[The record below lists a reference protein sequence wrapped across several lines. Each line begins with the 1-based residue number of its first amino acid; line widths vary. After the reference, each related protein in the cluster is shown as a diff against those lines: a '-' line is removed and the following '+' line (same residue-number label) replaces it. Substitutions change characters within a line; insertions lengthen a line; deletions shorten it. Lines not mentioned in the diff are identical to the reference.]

1 MSARPKSN
9 FLIATLVIVGLIAA
23 VALAAVSMHYI
34 RKPLSIKGAVIKQDA
49 DTRKQSP
56 ITDVEVTVSDN
67 LALAN
72 SLSDFS
78 GYFRITLRRGVKR
91 GQSITLHFRR
101 ADCQPV
107 DLNVVVSDQLY
118 LVAMAPIQQQ
128 VDPQSNRSLIP
139 VANVFVRY
147 SIESTTSVNIG
158 TGVKTFQVAN
168 TGNIRCDGHPPCSP
182 DGKWK
187 AAAATASLDAGEGN
201 VYDNARLS
209 CIAGPC
215 PFTKTETDH
224 FSLGGRNIGVTVL
237 NWSDT
242 TTFLLQAEV
251 SRSEVNDT
259 ARESYPVIFGDSMN
273 FTLPAAAEGPSLE
286 AELSGENIVF
296 PLGPAPVLSW
306 AVCNVRVDK
315 DHSKMYRCELKPGY
329 QFR

>member
-1 MSARPKSN
+1 MRGKPKPN
-9 FLIATLVIVGLIAA
+9 VRLATLVILGAIAA
-23 VALAAVSMHYI
+23 GALAVVALHYI
-34 RKPLSIKGAVIKQDA
+34 RKPLSVKGAVIKEDA

-56 ITDVEVTVSDN
+56 ITDVVISVADN
-67 LALAN
+67 LALADAK
-72 SLSDFS
+72 SDFL
-78 GYFRITLRRGVKR
+78 GYFKLTLRPGVKR
-91 GQSITLHFRR
+91 GQSITLRLRHP
-101 ADCQPV
+101 DYQPI
-107 DLNVVVSDQLY
+107 DLKAIVSDELQI
-118 LVAMAPIQQQ
+118 VSMAS
-128 VDPQSNRSLIP
+128 VPQDASSRSNPPEIP

-158 TGVKTFQVAN
+158 TGVKTFQVEN
-168 TGNIRCDGHPPCSP
+168 KGNVRCDGHLPCSP
-182 DGKWK
+182 DGNWK
-187 AAAATASLDAGEGN
+187 AATARASLDAGEGD

-215 PFTKTETDH
+215 PFTKIETDQ
-224 FSLGGRNIGVTVL
+224 FSEGGRIIGVTVL

-251 SRSEVNDT
+251 SRTEVNDI

-315 DHSKMYRCELKPGY
+315 DQSKMYRCELKPGY